1 MTTPDLLT
9 SKASSTFPNPHSP
22 IRNPKR
28 AFSLVEVTL
37 ALGIMAFAFTA
48 VFGMLPMGL
57 QTFRDSADKTRSVQ
71 IAQRLVADVQQTPF
85 DNLPNL
91 YNTVRYYDIDGE
103 ELAASAISDPTDY
116 SYSAQVVPVSSSVST
131 VNSGGV
137 GISSARTRMVLVK
150 IAKNRDVSA
159 LTASQ
164 KPLAQYVYAIADVR
178 L

>member
-1 MTTPDLLT
+1 MTTQ
-9 SKASSTFPNPHSP
+9 FPNPHSA
-22 IRNPKR
+22 IRNQNR

-71 IAQRLVADVQQTPF
+71 IAQRLVAEVQQTPF
-85 DNLPNL
+85 SNLPNL
-91 YNTVRYYDIDGE
+91 YNTVRFYDIDGE

-116 SYSAQVVPVSSSVST
+116 SYSAQVVPVTTSVNS

-137 GISSARTRMVLVK
+137 GISSDRTRMLLVK
-150 IAKNRDVSA
+150 IAKNRDVST
-159 LTASQ
+159 LTATQ
-164 KPLAQYVYAIADVR
+164 KPLAQYAYAIADVR